1 MPTHARHP
9 IEILR
14 FNTCGSVDD
23 GKSTLI
29 GRLARNRRA
38 LVAGRASEECRRLAR
53 CSLSPRERAGV
64 GCVRGNAALDPF
76 LALIHL

>member
-1 MPTHARHP
+1 MPHTHHP

-29 GRLARNRRA
+29 GRLARNRHA
-38 LVAGRASEECRRLAR
+38 LVAGRASEECTRLAR
-53 CSLSPRERAGV
+53 CSLSPRERV
-64 GCVRGNAALDPF
+64 GVRGNAALDP
-76 LALIHL
+76 LAALIQL